1 MDGVLVDFDKGYF
14 ELTGKD
20 IKGQWHTTPEFWNPI
35 NEQGEKFWDNLEWT
49 KDGKRL
55 WSYLEEHYPVLLS
68 SPSRNGYGSRKG
80 KNSWVN
86 RELPGVPLLLEY
98 SNNKKKYA
106 GTNCI
111 LIDDRDRNIDQ
122 WISNGGI
129 GILHK
134 DYDTT
139 ISQLEKLGL

>member
-1 MDGVLVDFDKGYF
+1 MYFDLTCVDIGGQC
-14 ELTGKD
+14 LTCAV
-20 IKGQWHTTPEFWNPI
+20 FWDPI
-35 NEQGEKFWDNLEWT
+35 NKQGEKFWVNLEWM

-55 WSYLEEHYPVLLS
+55 WSYIEEYYPVLLS

-98 SNNKKKYA
+98 SSQKKKYA
-106 GTNCI
+106 GPNCI
-111 LIDDRDRNIDQ
+111 LIDDRDRNIEQ
-122 WISNGGI
+122 WVSAGGI

-134 DYDTT
+134 DFNTT
-139 ISQLEKLGL
+139 ILELEKLGL